1 MFFQC
6 FDKIEAK
13 FIHVFFD
20 FHEKS
25 MDFWAKNDHFSN
37 FDKMAG
43 NDRIRL
49 LLYNSKWQELANYP
63 QNKC

>member
-1 MFFQC
+1 MFILSFLMFFQC

-20 FHEKS
+20 FHEKT

-43 NDRIRL
+43 NDRIRC
-49 LLYNSKWQELANYP
+49 YMA
-63 QNKC
+63 QNDRN

>member
-43 NDRIRL
+43 NDRIQ
-49 LLYNSKWQELANYP
+49 LLYNSK
-63 QNKC
+63 